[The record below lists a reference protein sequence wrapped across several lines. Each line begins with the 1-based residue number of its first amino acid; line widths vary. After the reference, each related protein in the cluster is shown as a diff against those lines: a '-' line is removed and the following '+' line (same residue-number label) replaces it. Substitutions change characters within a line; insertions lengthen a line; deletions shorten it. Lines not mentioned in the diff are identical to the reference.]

1 MFILFDK
8 SRLVF
13 KNGILYHT
21 LYISAFLDSQPMVAA
36 KLAYDAKYS
45 TRYLKGKSLFNKKD
59 ILIISKIL
67 LENRSLN
74 KEEKKLINFLI

>member
-1 MFILFDK
+1 
-8 SRLVF
+8 
-13 KNGILYHT
+13 
-21 LYISAFLDSQPMVAA
+21 MVAA
-36 KLAYDAKYS
+36 KLAYDAKYP
-45 TRYLKGKSLFNKKD
+45 TRYLKGKSLFNKKN